1 MVKKLLIIDL
11 ENNHS
16 LKKNNYDVIHLS
28 VGSVILEKCKIVK
41 FSQVKN
47 ENHKSF
53 KKKFYSTFEK
63 YLFNKDNKID
73 SNFLLE
79 TEICNIRNDKN
90 DLFDKIYCINSLKKI
105 IKNYDFVEVLFDNK
119 NLTKTFNSLDKS
131 KINLK
136 LLVKRNIKEFSYSF
150 FIIKRFNFFLRSFLL
165 TLFTKFLPN
174 KNEIFKENIAL
185 SIYPLLFHNKEIA
198 IYNGDN
204 QYLNFSITD
213 ETHLNQSLV
222 NKCKNLKYL
231 NKDKKFIIAEKYIS
245 LLDLIKNFFVSF
257 IYLKHLH
264 YLQKINFKIDN
275 VDYTDLIFQY
285 LVTSILNRLKLDIY
299 NKPIFHVF
307 KNKKIKNFKYFL
319 FEYNFGFFLHNQI
332 FKINKNIKYIGFQ
345 HGIFSKNLF
354 WFDFVKKFKNFN
366 IYPDEIVANNKYSLN
381 DYKQVLKTK
390 VKKYKYLKNKKNN
403 FQNFHVSKNS
413 KNYLLVLGQHDHNH
427 ILSIFKNKKFNK
439 NFFIKPHPR

>member
-53 KKKFYSTFEK
+53 KKKFYSTLEK

-136 LLVKRNIKEFSYSF
+136 LLVKRTIKEFSYSF
-150 FIIKRFNFFLRSFLL
+150 FI
-165 TLFTKFLPN
+165 
-174 KNEIFKENIAL
+174 
-185 SIYPLLFHNKEIA
+185 
-198 IYNGDN
+198 
-204 QYLNFSITD
+204 
-213 ETHLNQSLV
+213 
-222 NKCKNLKYL
+222 
-231 NKDKKFIIAEKYIS
+231 
-245 LLDLIKNFFVSF
+245 
-257 IYLKHLH
+257 
-264 YLQKINFKIDN
+264 
-275 VDYTDLIFQY
+275 
-285 LVTSILNRLKLDIY
+285 
-299 NKPIFHVF
+299 
-307 KNKKIKNFKYFL
+307 
-319 FEYNFGFFLHNQI
+319 
-332 FKINKNIKYIGFQ
+332 
-345 HGIFSKNLF
+345 
-354 WFDFVKKFKNFN
+354 W
-366 IYPDEIVANNKYSLN
+366 
-381 DYKQVLKTK
+381 
-390 VKKYKYLKNKKNN
+390 
-403 FQNFHVSKNS
+403 
-413 KNYLLVLGQHDHNH
+413 
-427 ILSIFKNKKFNK
+427 
-439 NFFIKPHPR
+439 